1 MMSVGVCLYTIS
13 YCIYSIVD
21 YSTSTMTYHVTILD
35 NFMYLTSKTVVL
47 SVLCQCR
54 IPSAQLP
61 LLLYLDGFMAQL
73 PIEACPCLRRDLKQ
87 GIRCV
92 YTETVNET
100 PMCIIIYYYLYL

>member
-1 MMSVGVCLYTIS
+1 MMSVECFLGTIS

-21 YSTSTMTYHVTILD
+21 YSTMTYHVTILD

-47 SVLCQCR
+47 SVPCQCR
-54 IPSAQLP
+54 ISSAQLP

-87 GIRCV
+87 GIPCV
-92 YTETVNET
+92 YRN
-100 PMCIIIYYYLYL
+100 CK